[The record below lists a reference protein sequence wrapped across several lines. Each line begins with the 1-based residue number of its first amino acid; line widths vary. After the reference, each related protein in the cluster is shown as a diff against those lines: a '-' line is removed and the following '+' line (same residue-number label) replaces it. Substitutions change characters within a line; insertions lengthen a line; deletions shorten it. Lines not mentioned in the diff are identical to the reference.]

1 MDDRSEAPP
10 LIHFRARPR
19 VRTEVSVRLRSDAA
33 GLQDLVART
42 KDLGSGGAFVRC
54 DAPVALGTR
63 VQLRIEAPGEEP
75 AIEVQAEV
83 VWCSPAG
90 AAEPGLGVRFVDPPA
105 AALRRI
111 AALADLGDLPI
122 LDLFDS

>member
-1 MDDRSEAPP
+1 MDERSAASP

-19 VRTEVSVRLRSDAA
+19 VRTEVAVRLRSEAP
-33 GLQDLVART
+33 GLRDLAART
-42 KDLGSGGAFVRC
+42 RDLGPGGAFVLC
-54 DAPVALGTR
+54 GTPVTLGCR
-63 VQLRIEAPGEEP
+63 LQLRIETPDEEP

-83 VWCSPAG
+83 VWCSPPG

-111 AALADLGDLPI
+111 GALADQGDLPV
-122 LDLFDS
+122 LDLYEH